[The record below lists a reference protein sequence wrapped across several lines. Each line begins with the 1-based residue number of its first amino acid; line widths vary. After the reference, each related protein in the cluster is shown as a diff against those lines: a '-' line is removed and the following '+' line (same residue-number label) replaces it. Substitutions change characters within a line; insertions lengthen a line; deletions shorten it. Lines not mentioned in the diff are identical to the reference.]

1 MTGAEVVAPDPR
13 SSPLGAFDPL
23 AVSLVTVYPGSGSA
37 WSTTVVMVNNGSVT
51 SPRAGALAEPLLDED
66 DLDEAM
72 LHDAAFE
79 DAELLSS
86 ELSNQALDDFIAELR
101 LIGTDLRRAAGP
113 KDIAHLEQLDRKG
126 RIATVLGYATA
137 WIAPNPVSSAALAAG
152 TTTQWMLMHHISHKG
167 YDKVPG
173 VPAKYTSKV
182 FARGRRRWLDWM
194 DWITPSAWH
203 LEHDHA
209 HHYHLGEDGDPDLL
223 ERNTQPLINAPIPR
237 WSKRAILGG
246 FAGIWKWAYYAPST
260 IGVERQK
267 RQRLPVADAPTSL
280 EMLNPAT
287 EQGRETWRRS
297 LLPNLA
303 IRFVLIPVCFLPL
316 GPKAVR
322 NVALNVL
329 IADIIAN
336 LHGFLVITPS
346 HTAAD
351 LYRFEEPADAPGEF
365 ALRQIIGSAN
375 YTTGGDVND
384 HLHMWLNYQ
393 IEHHLWPDLTMLQ
406 YQSAQPRLVEL
417 CEKYDVPYMQESV
430 WARVR
435 KTFRVL
441 EGTDQMLSAKQARH
455 VLSL

>member
-1 MTGAEVVAPDPR
+1 MTHTESVP
-13 SSPLGAFDPL
+13 PL
-23 AVSLVTVYPGSGSA
+23 ADRSF
-37 WSTTVVMVNNGSVT
+37 
-51 SPRAGALAEPLLDED
+51 DETE
-66 DLDEAM
+66 LDEAALDEEM

-79 DAELLSS
+79 DAELSSS
-86 ELSNQALDDFIAELR
+86 ELCDPALDDFIAELR
-101 LIGTDLRRAAGP
+101 AIGTDLRRAAGAG
-113 KDIAHLEQLDRKG
+113 DIDHLQKIERKG
-126 RIATVLGYATA
+126 RIASALGYATA
-137 WIAPNPVSSAALAAG
+137 WLAPNPVSAAAIAAG
-152 TTTQWMLMHHISHKG
+152 TTTQWLMMHHISHKG
-167 YDKVPG
+167 YDRVPG
-173 VPAKYTSKV
+173 IPAKYTSKV
-182 FARGRRRWLDWM
+182 FARGRRRWLDWA

-223 ERNTQPLINAPIPR
+223 ERNTQPLINARLPR
-237 WSKRAILGG
+237 WSKRAVLGG

-280 EMLNPAT
+280 EMLNPGT
-287 EQGRETWRRS
+287 ERGRETWRRS

-303 IRFVLIPVCFLPL
+303 IRFALVPVCFLPL

-329 IADIIAN
+329 IADIISN
-336 LHGFLVITPS
+336 IHGFIVITPS
-346 HTAAD
+346 HTASD

-375 YTTGGDVND
+375 YTTGGDIND

-406 YQSAQPRLVEL
+406 YQSAQPRLAEL
-417 CEKYDVPYMQESV
+417 CEKYAVPYLQESV
-430 WARVR
+430 WTRVA
-435 KTFRVL
+435 KTFRIL
-441 EGTDQMLSAKQARH
+441 DGSEQMLTAKQARH
-455 VLSL
+455 VLAM